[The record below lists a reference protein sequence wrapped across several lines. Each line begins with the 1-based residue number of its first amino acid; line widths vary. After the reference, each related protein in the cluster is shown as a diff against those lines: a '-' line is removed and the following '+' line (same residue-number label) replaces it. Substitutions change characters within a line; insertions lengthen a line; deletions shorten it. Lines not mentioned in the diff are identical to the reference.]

1 MYSFNYFG
9 EARQA
14 EPIASFQNG
23 KVYYGA
29 GSSVIGTYDS
39 NGNVF
44 RQDGCL
50 IGRVTDEDVYMD
62 RYYRYTQWL
71 DLLSSHGGDFIKFVE
86 EIKTIHQNCLP
97 YTQMWAAKLYGGWV
111 EDRVD
116 TDKIDYYGD
125 SADPIGSGAAFL
137 IVVEDR
143 LVDDRRSGFYMNL
156 ENEFYYR
163 LKIKKETNNS
173 DIIKYLKH
181 FEELYGG
188 YPGTGNCG

>member
-29 GSSVIGTYDS
+29 GSSIIGTYDS

-50 IGRVTDEDVYMD
+50 IGHVTDEDVYMD

-173 DIIKYLKH
+173 DILKYLKH

-188 YPGTGNCG
+188 YPGMGKCG